1 MSQKHMYEVTEPTE
15 DAIKASV
22 FAQRIY
28 TKRLRSPED
37 LSNWKR
43 SRAYYDLVAYIN
55 NTSMAIQGY
64 RQGGGYIIT
73 TQMHKLCKI
82 FNWMERLIYEHHP
95 LGVGQGL
102 LRCVGETRID
112 SIEST
117 NSLRHKC
124 HRAFRHWLLQVQE
137 KVFSILEQQVKPH
150 CKHINE
156 LAQYLTRAFGS
167 LKNYDYGPGNEL
179 MFLFYLCGLFKSG
192 ILQGADTVAAA
203 LLLFQ
208 RYLDLVRRIIL
219 FYRLSAHKYDSNI
232 IDNRNI
238 LPYLWGCA
246 QLCQEAPF
254 TPPQW
259 EIPDIM
265 VTHRQDYMLLSS
277 LEYLQKTM
285 QDAPLGVHS
294 YQLWCVL
301 SLSNWPDAYSG
312 LMRTFLKNVLNDFY
326 IVQDLIFSDLMSF
339 NRQPSEFLQRA
350 YLGKYPKQ
358 VTSSSSEYDEE
369 ALIEDDDDEEQKQ
382 KQKQKLKTG
391 NDFRKNDLPVNPPVS
406 RHNSLDTD
414 VFLGFQDPRKLNDH
428 NSKGKAN
435 ANAELLLRPRN
446 YHNTLLRKTS
456 SMAHSIKTVL
466 DSELNFESG
475 DSNYDTRKL
484 NELLRI
490 EKSSQSNSTASYYS
504 I

>member
-1 MSQKHMYEVTEPTE
+1 MSKKDMYEVTEPTA
-15 DAIKASV
+15 DAIKAST

-28 TKRLRSPED
+28 TKRLHSPED

-73 TQMHKLCKI
+73 TRMQKLCKI
-82 FNWMERLIYEHHP
+82 FNWLERLIYEHHP

-102 LRCVGETRID
+102 LRCVGETKMD
-112 SIEST
+112 SMDST

-192 ILQGADTVAAA
+192 ILQSVDTVAAA
-203 LLLFQ
+203 LLLYQ

-219 FYRLSAHKYDSNI
+219 FYRLSAHNFDNNI
-232 IDNRNI
+232 IDNRNV

-246 QLCQEAPF
+246 QLCHEAPF

-259 EIPDIM
+259 EMPEIM
-265 VTHRQDYMLLSS
+265 VAHRRDYMLLSS
-277 LEYLQKTM
+277 LDYLQKTM

-312 LMRTFLKNVLNDFY
+312 LMRTFLKNILNDFY
-326 IVQDLIFSDLMSF
+326 IVQDLIFSEMMSF
-339 NRQPSEFLQRA
+339 NRQPSEVLQRA
-350 YLGKYPKQ
+350 YLGKFPKQ
-358 VTSSSSEYDEE
+358 ATSSSSQHDEE
-369 ALIEDDDDEEQKQ
+369 AIIEEDKEEQKKE
-382 KQKQKLKTG
+382 KQKGHDFQK
-391 NDFRKNDLPVNPPVS
+391 NELPVNPPVS

-414 VFLGFQDPRKLNDH
+414 VFLGFQDPRKLSDYTDDTNVTP
-428 NSKGKAN
+428 
-435 ANAELLLRPRN
+435 LRRPHY
-446 YHNTLLRKTS
+446 YHYSLARKTS
-456 SMAHSIKTVL
+456 SMGHSIKTVL
-466 DSELNFESG
+466 DSGTNLESG
-475 DSNYDTRKL
+475 DSNYDTRQL

-490 EKSSQSNSTASYYS
+490 DNSSQSNTTLSYYS

>member
-1 MSQKHMYEVTEPTE
+1 MYEVTEPTG
-15 DAIKASV
+15 DAIKAST
-22 FAQRIY
+22 FAQRIC
-28 TKRLRSPED
+28 TKRMHSPED
-37 LSNWKR
+37 LTNWKR

-64 RQGGGYIIT
+64 RQGGGYVVT
-73 TQMHKLCKI
+73 LQVQKLCKI
-82 FNWMERLIYEHHP
+82 FNWLERLIYEHHP

-112 SIEST
+112 AMEST

-124 HRAFRHWLLQVQE
+124 HRAFRHWLLQMQE
-137 KVFSILEQQVKPH
+137 KVFSILEHQVKPH

-192 ILQGADTVAAA
+192 ILQTEDTVAAA
-203 LLLFQ
+203 LLLYQ

-219 FYRLSAHKYDSNI
+219 FYRLSAHNYDNNI

-246 QLCQEAPF
+246 QLCQDAPF

-259 EIPDIM
+259 DMADLMGI
-265 VTHRQDYMLLSS
+265 HRSDYMLLSS
-277 LEYLQKTM
+277 LDYLQKSM

-312 LMRTFLKNVLNDFY
+312 LMRTYLKSVLNDFY
-326 IVQDLIFSDLMSF
+326 IVQDLIFSDMMSF
-339 NRQPSEFLQRA
+339 NRQPLESLQRA
-350 YLGKYPKQ
+350 YLGKFTKEI
-358 VTSSSSEYDEE
+358 TSSSSESADSDLIDEGGE
-369 ALIEDDDDEEQKQ
+369 EDVETTERGKEKQ
-382 KQKQKLKTG
+382 KQKRKLKH
-391 NDFRKNDLPVNPPVS
+391 DFRKKNCRLI
-406 RHNSLDTD
+406 H
-414 VFLGFQDPRKLNDH
+414 H
-428 NSKGKAN
+428 
-435 ANAELLLRPRN
+435 
-446 YHNTLLRKTS
+446 
-456 SMAHSIKTVL
+456 
-466 DSELNFESG
+466 
-475 DSNYDTRKL
+475 
-484 NELLRI
+484 
-490 EKSSQSNSTASYYS
+490 
-504 I
+504 